1 MVGQLSGLMES
12 NSTSNRCALWMPS
25 MFTTERS
32 ISTARRRVLERVRNE
47 VDRSEQGGSDGLY
60 GNYENDADLHRVY
73 DSDMGCLFDLQRS
86 HTINFQCCFIRVGPA
101 VACHTFCGRL
111 FVWTYFLAGL
121 LRPLTSSIM
130 EFNLPDGKYGQCL
143 RKEVR
148 QDCTDA
154 SGRVPGGRPRV
165 YTDCPQVEM

>member
-1 MVGQLSGLMES
+1 MAEKQQPSALTGSAGLWSAVVLLAVAGIVG
-12 NSTSNRCALWMPS
+12 
-25 MFTTERS
+25 
-32 ISTARRRVLERVRNE
+32 VLYV
-47 VDRSEQGGSDGLY
+47 Q
-60 GNYENDADLHRVY
+60 NDADLHRVY